1 MENSLKGLI
10 LAAGIII
17 TCIIISLGFY
27 IAREASD
34 TASTGAGQI
43 NELTAEFADAS
54 LTMYDGTSVSG
65 SEVLNVLRKYDGET
79 IGILVKNSSN
89 SSGAA
94 YNYTINFESGS
105 VTRGEL
111 GSKTTAN
118 KYTDARNVQNTSVYI
133 NPTGRFAGNVV
144 RNSNGS
150 VIGLVFAQEEV

>member
-1 MENSLKGLI
+1 
-10 LAAGIII
+10 
-17 TCIIISLGFY
+17 
-27 IAREASD
+27 
-34 TASTGAGQI
+34 
-43 NELTAEFADAS
+43 
-54 LTMYDGTSVSG
+54 MYDGTSVSG